1 MKRHKSLYPFSHDH
15 HHALV
20 RAKNL
25 RIASASSDASSLH
38 QAIVDLIAFWDTEL
52 QTHFRQ
58 EEEILLPTFAQYS
71 STNHPEIIETLRQ
84 HAEIQHAVAQLR
96 KCIELDDALTIESR
110 VLADLLS
117 THIRYEE
124 QTLFPTVQAMVP
136 EEALWDIHRRLI
148 AK

>member
-15 HHALV
+15 HHVLV

-25 RIASASSDASSLH
+25 RIAAARSDASSLH
-38 QAIVDLIAFWDTEL
+38 QAIIDLIAFWDTEL
-52 QTHFRQ
+52 QTHFHQ

-84 HAEIQHAVAQLR
+84 HVDIQQAVEQLR
-96 KCIELDDALTIESR
+96 KHIEQDDTLTIQSR

-136 EEALWDIHRRLI
+136 EAALWEIHRRLI